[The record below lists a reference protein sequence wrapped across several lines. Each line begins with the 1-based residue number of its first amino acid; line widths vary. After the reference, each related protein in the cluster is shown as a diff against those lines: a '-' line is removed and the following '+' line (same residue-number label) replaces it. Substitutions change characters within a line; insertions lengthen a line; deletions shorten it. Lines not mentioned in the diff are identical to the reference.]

1 MRMSRL
7 NRRCVC
13 MPGMG
18 VGGEAGGRIGAVNET
33 ETFEEDEENAK
44 REGGGGGG
52 GEEGDKR
59 NVKSKKQK
67 GRKNKST
74 ARELGGDDR
83 NGRRRDTAGQCK
95 EGIGERRDGP
105 RILK

>member
-33 ETFEEDEENAK
+33 ETFEEDEENAE
-44 REGGGGGG
+44 REGGGG
-52 GEEGDKR
+52 EGDKR